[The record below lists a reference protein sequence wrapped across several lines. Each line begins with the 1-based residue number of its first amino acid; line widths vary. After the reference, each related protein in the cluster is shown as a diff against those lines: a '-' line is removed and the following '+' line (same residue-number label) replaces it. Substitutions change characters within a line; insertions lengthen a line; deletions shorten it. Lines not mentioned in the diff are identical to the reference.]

1 MQHLDQKALADRW
14 LVSPRTL
21 EQWRWQGR
29 GPRYLK
35 IGGRV
40 VYREQDIEAFEAAHL
55 HANTVSPNRESFEEN
70 RSHAIPETI
79 SNRLVGHNVSGGWA
93 VSCAARKK

>member
-1 MQHLDQKALADRW
+1 MQHLGQRDLAKRW
-14 LVSPRTL
+14 LISPRTL

-40 VYREQDIEAFEAAHL
+40 LYRLADVEAYESAHV
-55 HANTVSPNRESFEEN
+55 HACTVGPVNEETL
-70 RSHAIPETI
+70 E
-79 SNRLVGHNVSGGWA
+79 GG
-93 VSCAARKK
+93 VDGGR

>member
-1 MQHLDQKALADRW
+1 MEHLDQKGLAKRW
-14 LVSPRTL
+14 LISPRTL

-40 VYREQDIEAFEAAHL
+40 IYRLAEVEAYEAASL
-55 HANTVSPNRESFEEN
+55 HVNTFGPLALDTQNG
-70 RSHAIPETI
+70 
-79 SNRLVGHNVSGGWA
+79 RLNDA
-93 VSCAARKK
+93 C

>member
-1 MQHLDQKALADRW
+1 MEHLDQKGLAKRW
-14 LVSPRTL
+14 LISPRTL

-40 VYREQDIEAFEAAHL
+40 VYRLSDVEVFEAASV
-55 HANTVSPNRESFEEN
+55 HANTVSPL
-70 RSHAIPETI
+70 AD
-79 SNRLVGHNVSGGWA
+79 GHGNAPRHGS
-93 VSCAARKK
+93 R

>member
-1 MQHLDQKALADRW
+1 MEHLDQKGLAKRW
-14 LVSPRTL
+14 LISPRTL

-40 VYREQDIEAFEAAHL
+40 VYRLSDVEVFEAASV
-55 HANTVSPNRESFEEN
+55 HANTVSPLDDGYGNASRHGS
-70 RSHAIPETI
+70 R
-79 SNRLVGHNVSGGWA
+79 
-93 VSCAARKK
+93 